1 MAKRIIATAGIIAVT
16 LTLTACGAENLD
28 NTHEKRFTTKVIP
41 VEGREVTCVVYQS
54 ASYGGLSCDWDG
66 AR

>member
-16 LTLTACGAENLD
+16 LTLTACGAEYLD
-28 NTHEKRFTTKVIP
+28 STHEKHFTTKVIP
-41 VEGREVTCVVYQS
+41 VEGREVTCVIYQS
-54 ASYGGLSCDWDG
+54 GSRGGLSCDWDG

>member
-28 NTHEKRFTTKVIP
+28 STHERYFTTKVIP
-41 VEGREVTCVVYQS
+41 VEGREVTCAIYQRD
-54 ASYGGLSCDWDG
+54 YFGGLSCDWDG
-66 AR
+66 TR